1 MKVRRRRHDDAHRP
15 GAGRGARAFHGG
27 SGASAGPA
35 VLTWPAEKPRTWTNA
50 LAVAREQLAEL
61 KASGRVKELGSW
73 DQIGIAVDR
82 VRRMLQA

>member
-15 GAGRGARAFHGG
+15 GAGRGARAFRVGG
-27 SGASAGPA
+27 RSTAVRA
-35 VLTWPAEKPRTWTNA
+35 VLTWPGARPRTWTEA
-50 LAVAREQLAEL
+50 LAVAREQLSEL
-61 KASGRVKELGSW
+61 RASGRFEHLGSW